1 MGKSPKGKASKSREE
16 SLGGISKQRQGR
28 WGAKVKMANSRGLS
42 SRVGDIV
49 EAQLHE
55 SGTQSSKT
63 ELRNRI
69 ATHVVPRAKSET
81 N

>member
-1 MGKSPKGKASKSREE
+1 
-16 SLGGISKQRQGR
+16 
-28 WGAKVKMANSRGLS
+28 MANSRGLS
-42 SRVGDIV
+42 SRVGNIV

-55 SGTQSSKT
+55 SGSQSSKT